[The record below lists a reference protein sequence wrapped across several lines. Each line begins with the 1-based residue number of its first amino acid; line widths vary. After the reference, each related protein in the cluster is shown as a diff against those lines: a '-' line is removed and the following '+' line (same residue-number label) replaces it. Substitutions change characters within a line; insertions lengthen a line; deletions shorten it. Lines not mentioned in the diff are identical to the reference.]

1 MPPLQLQQQTPPE
14 PITLYSDRRRILLLL
29 LTTLALIAASAF
41 VVRMQPTRFLLI
53 MGYLGVAF
61 FTVVSIAILRLFFDT
76 SPRLIMDEEGLYDRS
91 MKTPKIPWSAI
102 VSMELRTVYGSSFVC
117 LELVDEAE
125 RLQALPPLKRLTAF
139 ANRSIGFS
147 TFNVNPGA
155 LPLSAEEIFTVI
167 AAHVKIYGGN
177 Q

>member
-1 MPPLQLQQQTPPE
+1 MPLPQLQPPTPPE

-61 FTVVSIAILRLFFDT
+61 FTAVSIAILRLFFDT
-76 SPRLIMDEEGLYDRS
+76 SPRLILDEEGLYDRT
-91 MKTPKIPWSAI
+91 MKTPRIPWNAI
-102 VSMELRTVYGSSFVC
+102 VSMEIRNIRSTSFIC
-117 LELVDEAE
+117 LELTDEEE
-125 RLQALPPLKRLTAF
+125 RMKSLPPLRRLTA
-139 ANRSIGFS
+139 AINRRTGLSA
-147 TFNVNPGA
+147 FNVNPGA

-167 AAHVKIYGGN
+167 VAHVKVYGGN